1 MKLAAIP
8 RIFIVAAVLA
18 LSALSA
24 PAWAQDDDD
33 NISASHLKAAY
44 DAIGAIKATDPYD
57 AVLPQAA
64 SALKNELIQKNPDL
78 VDLIDSVVD
87 KNALA
92 LASRR
97 GDLEKEAAKAY
108 ARVFSEDELNK
119 IAAFY
124 NSPTGKK
131 LLSDGPIVTREVVK
145 AEQIWQ
151 NGIARDLSESSGKDI
166 AAAVN
171 AKAGATP
178 EKSDGSD
185 TTKK

>member
-1 MKLAAIP
+1 MKLAAII
-8 RIFIVAAVLA
+8 RLFVVAAALA
-18 LSALSA
+18 LSGVSA
-24 PAWAQDDDD
+24 PVWAQDED

-44 DAIGAIKATDPYD
+44 EAMSAIKATDPYD

-78 VDLIDSVVD
+78 VSLIDSVVD

-108 ARVFSEDELNK
+108 ARVFNEEDLNS
-119 IAAFY
+119 IAKFY
-124 NSPTGKK
+124 NSPAGKK
-131 LLSDGPIVTREVVK
+131 LLSDGPIVTREVIK
-145 AEQIWQ
+145 AEKIWQ
-151 NGIARDLSESSGKDI
+151 NGIARDLSQQSGKDI

-171 AKAGATP
+171 AKAGTKADTAGA
-178 EKSDGSD
+178 SGSG
-185 TTKK
+185 KK